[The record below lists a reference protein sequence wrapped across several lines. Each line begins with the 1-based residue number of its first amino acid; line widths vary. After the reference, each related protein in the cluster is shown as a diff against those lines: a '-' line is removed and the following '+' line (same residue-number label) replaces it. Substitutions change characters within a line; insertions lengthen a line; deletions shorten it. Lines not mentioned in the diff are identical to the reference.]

1 MTKPRKP
8 VSRTRAA
15 NRAAS
20 ALAKPA
26 DRLLADVRA
35 LIDAARQQ
43 VAQAVNAGLVTLYW
57 HVGQRIRQEI
67 LGQQR
72 AAYGEQ
78 IVNALRTQLTA
89 EYGRGF
95 DRRNL
100 FHMVRFAEVF
110 PDEQIVY
117 ALRTQLSWT
126 HFREIIAIEDPL
138 KRDFYAE
145 MCRAEGWSTR
155 TLQDQIK
162 RMVYER
168 TAVSK
173 KPDQV
178 IRAEIAA
185 LRDADRLTPDLV
197 FRDPYFLDFLG
208 LRQRYRERDLE
219 EAILRELEAFLLEL
233 GTDFTFVAR
242 QKRISVDYVD
252 YYLDLLFYHRRL
264 RRLVAIDLKL
274 EPFRAA
280 DKGQMELY
288 LRWLQEHETHPDE
301 EPPIGLILC
310 AGKSEEQVRLLRLDA
325 AGIRVAEYLTELPPR
340 ELLQRKLH
348 DAVWLAR
355 EQLARHAETTKADG
369 TVEDRED
376 RLPEPGKRSRRKH
389 GSK

>member
-1 MTKPRKP
+1 MKKPRKSKSQELAVP
-8 VSRTRAA
+8 DRTP
-15 NRAAS
+15 AS
-20 ALAKPA
+20 ASAG
-26 DRLLADVRA
+26 RLLADIRA

-57 HVGQRIRQEI
+57 HVGKRIRQEI
-67 LGQQR
+67 LGEQR

-78 IVNALRTQLTA
+78 IVSALSTQLTA
-89 EYGRGF
+89 EYGPGF

-126 HFREIIAIEDPL
+126 HFRELIALDDPL
-138 KRDFYAE
+138 KREFYAE
-145 MCRAEGWSTR
+145 MCRAERWSTR

-168 TAVSK
+168 TALSK
-173 KPDQV
+173 KPDEV
-178 IRAEIAA
+178 IRAEITA
-185 LRDADRLTPDLV
+185 LRDEDRLTPDLV

-208 LRQRYRERDLE
+208 LPQRFRERDLE

-242 QKRISVDYVD
+242 QKRISVDYED
-252 YYLDLLFYHRRL
+252 YYLDLLFFHRRL

-274 EPFRAA
+274 GRFRPA

-288 LRWLQEHETHPDE
+288 LRWLEEHETHPDE
-301 EPPIGLILC
+301 GPPLGLILC
-310 AGKSEEQVRLLRLDA
+310 VGKSEEQVRLLQLEQ

-340 ELLQRKLH
+340 ELLERRFH
-348 DAVWLAR
+348 DAVRLAR
-355 EQLARHAETTKADG
+355 EKMARQAEPTGAA
-369 TVEDRED
+369 
-376 RLPEPGKRSRRKH
+376 SRIAPPSAGRRRVAKPP
-389 GSK
+389 